1 MSAGVRQQQPMIK
14 RQKTDHHINYSQSES
29 PLVNSFSLLH
39 SKESVQPQ
47 TNHSVSEILNEKS
60 IEISSAKP
68 FVSSSNRSFKYH
80 SNHMI

>member
-47 TNHSVSEILNEKS
+47 TNHSVSRIINEKS
-60 IEISSAKP
+60 IEICQPNPLSPHQMAHL
-68 FVSSSNRSFKYH
+68 N
-80 SNHMI
+80 II